1 MASRDHGSSTVAA
14 PEANSR
20 ITSRVAAFDILRGI
34 TIISMVCFHAAYDAV
49 YIYGFDLP
57 WFRDPVIQDVWRC
70 SISWVFIAL
79 AGWMTRFSR
88 NNLRRAALYGA
99 SALIVWLVTSV
110 ASVDTAISF
119 GILYCMAACTLC
131 WGTLSPA
138 LKRVH
143 PLLGLLIA
151 LGLFALTYTVP
162 RHLYAVDGL
171 AWLGFPGPGFASGD
185 YYPLI
190 PYCFLYA
197 AGAFGARLFDRLSP
211 GGYPAWMRRDWIA
224 PLSAIGRHS
233 LLIYLAHQP
242 LLIVLFTLIGHA

>member
-1 MASRDHGSSTVAA
+1 MASRNHGSSTVTA

-79 AGWMTRFSR
+79 AGWMTRFSH

-131 WGTLSPA
+131 WAALSPA

-171 AWLGFPGPGFASGD
+171 AWLGLPGPGFTSGD

>member
-1 MASRDHGSSTVAA
+1 MAFRDHRSSTVAA

-131 WGTLSPA
+131 WAALSPA

-162 RHLYAVDGL
+162 RHLYTVDGL
-171 AWLGFPGPGFASGD
+171 AWLGFPGSGFASGD